1 MLELYIFG
9 KKVSYLLT
17 HFIELN
23 VKNWNH
29 NVKYQ
34 KKKL

>member
-9 KKVSYLLT
+9 KKGSYLRT
-17 HFIELN
+17 HFIELF
-23 VKNWNH
+23 VKHWNH

-34 KKKL
+34 KMYF